1 MIQNPKKEEREMKN
15 FRKSIASFLFSMLFT
30 VALSSSTTVQAYDQ
44 ISPLEVGLRELIRK
58 TPQEDILVAGVI
70 LITNFSK
77 DVVYRF
83 LGKNQ
88 EGQVLVKERVQNYS
102 DQNLDWGDF
111 FDQIFL
117 SISDK
122 NIVEMAILSTNL
134 EVLPSLQEGPDLLET
149 IKKVISE
156 WDISP
161 YEPFTAKGLWF
172 KTTSGLQVMGHG
184 RLFEERNN
192 IVIAIMVTKP

>member
-1 MIQNPKKEEREMKN
+1 
-15 FRKSIASFLFSMLFT
+15 
-30 VALSSSTTVQAYDQ
+30 
-44 ISPLEVGLRELIRK
+44 
-58 TPQEDILVAGVI
+58 
-70 LITNFSK
+70 
-77 DVVYRF
+77 
-83 LGKNQ
+83 
-88 EGQVLVKERVQNYS
+88 
-102 DQNLDWGDF
+102 
-111 FDQIFL
+111 
-117 SISDK
+117 
-122 NIVEMAILSTNL
+122 MAILSTNL